1 VAEPPTVGGEAVSS
15 REFSPFLGMPLREL
29 ERLAVLEN
37 LKGCGSNKAETARRL
52 GLSEQNVHNK
62 LKQYRDEAGG

>member
-1 VAEPPTVGGEAVSS
+1 
-15 REFSPFLGMPLREL
+15 MPLREL